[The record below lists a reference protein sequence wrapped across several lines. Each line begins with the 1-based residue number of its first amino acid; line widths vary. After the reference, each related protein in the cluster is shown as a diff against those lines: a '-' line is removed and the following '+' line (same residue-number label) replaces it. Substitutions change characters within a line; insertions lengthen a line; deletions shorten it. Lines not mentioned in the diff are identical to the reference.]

1 MSNMSYCRFQNTS
14 RDFRDCLENLRT
26 LRANGGLGYNDMEEL
41 AARRA
46 LIHDAALLLQEIGAE
61 DIYDHREI
69 DTAVDALDAGDGMD
83 ADDLESEAAA

>member
-26 LRANGGLGYNDMEEL
+26 LRSGDSMAVNDMEEL

-46 LIHDAALLLQEIGAE
+46 LIHDAALLLQEIGVD
-61 DIYDHREI
+61 DIYDHYEV
-69 DTAVDALDAGDGMD
+69 DNAVNAL
-83 ADDLESEAAA
+83 EAQEMVEED

>member
-26 LRANGGLGYNDMEEL
+26 LRSGDSMGVNDMEEL

-46 LIHDAALLLQEIGAE
+46 LIHDAALLLQELGIE
-61 DIYDHREI
+61 DFYDHREVDHAI
-69 DTAVDALDAGDGMD
+69 DALDAEEPEDED
-83 ADDLESEAAA
+83 AA

>member
-26 LRANGGLGYNDMEEL
+26 LRSSDLMGVNDMEEL

-46 LIHDAALLLQEIGAE
+46 LIHDAALLLQELGIE
-61 DIYDHREI
+61 DFYDHREI
-69 DTAVDALDAGDGMD
+69 DNAIDALDAEEPEDDED
-83 ADDLESEAAA
+83 AA

>member
-26 LRANGGLGYNDMEEL
+26 LRSGDSMGVNDMEEL

-46 LIHDAALLLQEIGAE
+46 LIHDAALLLQELGIE
-61 DIYDHREI
+61 DFYDHREV
-69 DTAVDALDAGDGMD
+69 DNAVDALDAKEPED
-83 ADDLESEAAA
+83 AEDAA

>member
-26 LRANGGLGYNDMEEL
+26 LRSGDAMGVNDMEEL

-46 LIHDAALLLQEIGAE
+46 LVHDAVLLLQELGID
-61 DIYDHREI
+61 DIHDYRE
-69 DTAVDALDAGDGMD
+69 VDAACDILDAEQPE
-83 ADDLESEAAA
+83 DDDE